1 MTAAMSEQTSYGIRP
16 GQQFLPP
23 RPPAPQNGLGTAAMW
38 LGIAGLALVITVA
51 LGVVCGLLAI
61 VFGFIGRSRVKR
73 GLATNR
79 GHATAG
85 IVTGIVAILA
95 SAVALYFYIP
105 RGYDHTYCTR
115 NSDGKPSCLQK

>member
-1 MTAAMSEQTSYGIRP
+1 MSEQTSYGTRP

-23 RPPAPQNGLGTAAMW
+23 PAPAPRNNLGTAAMW
-38 LGIAGLALVITVA
+38 LGIAGMVLFITVA
-51 LGVVCGLLAI
+51 LGVICGLLAV
-61 VFGFIGRSRVKR
+61 VFGFVGRSRAKH

-85 IVTGIVAILA
+85 VVTGIVAILA
-95 SAVALYFYIP
+95 SVVALYFYIP
-105 RGYDHTYCTR
+105 RGYHHTYCSR